1 MGCFNNKKMTATNK
15 AQTFFDKQGHRGC
28 RGLLPENTIPAMLH
42 ALQLGATT
50 LEMDIVFTKDSVAIL
65 SHEPFFNHEITTLPN
80 GNFIPENE
88 EKNYNIFNLTF
99 AQTQQFD
106 VGLKQHPRFA
116 QQQKIAVH
124 KPSLAIVFDS
134 VQAYVQRYNIPYPY
148 FNIETKTTPA
158 TDNIYHPTPTVFVDM
173 LMNVITQKQ
182 MEKWVTI
189 QSFDRRTLQ
198 YLHTNYPTIPTILLV
213 EDTDTATVVEQ
224 IKNLGFNP
232 TTYSPHYSMVNAQL
246 VAFLKQQHIKLIP
259 WTVNDLPTI
268 KSLTVLGVDGIIT
281 DYPNLF
287 NGQ

>member
-1 MGCFNNKKMTATNK
+1 MTATNK
-15 AQTFFDKQGHRGC
+15 TPIFFDKQGHRGC

-42 ALQLGATT
+42 ALQLGVTT

-80 GNFIPENE
+80 GNFIPEDE
-88 EKNYNIFNLTF
+88 EKKYNIFNLTF
-99 AQTQQFD
+99 AQTQQYD

-116 QQQKIAVH
+116 QQQKIAVR
-124 KPSLAIVFDS
+124 KPSLAALFDS
-134 VQAYVQRYNIPYPY
+134 VQAYVQLHHIPYPY

-158 TDNIYHPTPTVFVDM
+158 TDNIYHPAPAVFVDM

-189 QSFDRRTLQ
+189 QSFDMRTLQ
-198 YLHTNYPTIPTILLV
+198 YLHTHYPTIPTVLLI
-213 EDTDTATVVEQ
+213 EDTDATAATEQ

-232 TTYSPHYSMVNAQL
+232 TTYSPHYSLVHAQL
-246 VAFLKQQHIKLIP
+246 VAFLKQQHIKLVP

-268 KSLTVLGVDGIIT
+268 KSLMALGVDGIIT

-287 NGQ
+287 NTQ